1 MMADLTVVPTDAVVS
16 YERLAPDE
24 RTRVDTIVKSVHP
37 GDSQAVIQ
45 YGVAAQS
52 KIAEFA
58 DTVLEEIRSKDG
70 GHAGEILSDLLVTI
84 KNLDVGSLASESP
97 LAKIPILGSL
107 VSAARRFIQR
117 YERLSVQI
125 ERIINELDK
134 ARLQLL
140 RDITLLDK
148 LYEKNISYQRDLDL
162 FIVAGEVFLKEA
174 RAKLL
179 PELQKTADATKD
191 PIDAQ
196 KLQDVNQFIVRFE
209 KKLHDLKLSR
219 MITIQSAPQI
229 RLIQNNDQALVEKIQ
244 TSILNT
250 IPLWKNQ
257 IIIAITLFRQKKA
270 LTLQKEVA
278 DTTNELLTKNSELLK
293 QSSIEIARESE
304 RGIVDIETLQKVNTD
319 LITTIEETLRIQ
331 QEGRS
336 KREAAEAELR
346 RMEGELKQ
354 KLSAINS

>member
-1 MMADLTVVPTDAVVS
+1 MADVTVAPQDAVIPYDHLS
-16 YERLAPDE
+16 PDE
-24 RTRVDTIVKSVHP
+24 RSRVDTIVQSVHP
-37 GDSQAVIQ
+37 EDSQAVIQ

-58 DTVLEEIRSKDG
+58 DTVLDEIRSKDG
-70 GHAGEILSDLLVTI
+70 GHAGQILSDLLVSI
-84 KNLDVGSLASESP
+84 KDLNVNSLASESP
-97 LAKIPILGSL
+97 LSKVPLLGSL
-107 VSAARRFIQR
+107 VSAARRFVQR
-117 YERLSVQI
+117 YEKLSVQI
-125 ERIINELDK
+125 ERIVNELDK
-134 ARLQLL
+134 ARVQLMK
-140 RDITLLDK
+140 DITLLDK
-148 LYEKNISYQRDLDL
+148 LYEKNTQYQRDLDL
-162 FIVAGEVFLKEA
+162 FIVAGERFLLES
-174 RAKLL
+174 REKLI
-179 PELQKTADATKD
+179 PELQKTAESTKD
-191 PIDAQ
+191 PMDAQ
-196 KLQDVNQFIVRFE
+196 RLQDANQFLVRFE

-257 IIIAITLFRQKKA
+257 VIIAITLFRQKKA

-293 QSSIEIARESE
+293 QSSIDIARESE

-336 KREAAEAELR
+336 KREAAEVELR

-354 KLSAINS
+354 KLSAVAS

>member
-1 MMADLTVVPTDAVVS
+1 MADVTVAPQEAVIPYDHLS
-16 YERLAPDE
+16 PDE
-24 RTRVDTIVKSVHP
+24 RSRVDTIVKSVHP
-37 GDSQAVIQ
+37 EDSQAVIQ
-45 YGVAAQS
+45 YGVSAQS

-58 DTVLEEIRSKDG
+58 DTVLDEIRSKDG
-70 GHAGEILSDLLVTI
+70 GHAGQVLSDLLVSI
-84 KNLDVGSLASESP
+84 KDLNVNSLASESP
-97 LAKIPILGSL
+97 LAKIPLLGSL
-107 VSAARRFIQR
+107 VSAARRFVQR
-117 YERLSVQI
+117 YEKLSVQI
-125 ERIINELDK
+125 ERIVNELDK
-134 ARLQLL
+134 ARVQLMK
-140 RDITLLDK
+140 DITLLDK
-148 LYEKNISYQRDLDL
+148 LYEKNTQYQRDLDV
-162 FIVAGEVFLKEA
+162 FIVAGERFIQDA
-174 RAKLL
+174 REKLI
-179 PELQKTADATKD
+179 PDLQKTADATKD
-191 PIDAQ
+191 AMDTQ
-196 KLQDVNQFIVRFE
+196 KLQDANQFLVRFE
-209 KKLHDLKLSR
+209 KKLYDLRLSR

-257 IIIAITLFRQKKA
+257 VIIAITLFRQKKA

-293 QSSIEIARESE
+293 QSSIDIARESE

-336 KREAAEAELR
+336 KREAAEVELR

-354 KLSAINS
+354 KLSAVAS

>member
-1 MMADLTVVPTDAVVS
+1 MADVTVAPQDAVIPYDHLS
-16 YERLAPDE
+16 PDE
-24 RTRVDTIVKSVHP
+24 RSRVDTIVQSVHP
-37 GDSQAVIQ
+37 EDSQAVIQ

-58 DTVLEEIRSKDG
+58 DTVLDEIRSKDG
-70 GHAGEILSDLLVTI
+70 GHAGQVLSDLLVSI
-84 KNLDVGSLASESP
+84 KDLNVNSLASESP
-97 LAKIPILGSL
+97 LSKVPLLGSL
-107 VSAARRFIQR
+107 VSAARRFVQR
-117 YERLSVQI
+117 YEKLSVQI
-125 ERIINELDK
+125 ERIVNELDK
-134 ARLQLL
+134 ARVQLMK
-140 RDITLLDK
+140 DITLLDK
-148 LYEKNISYQRDLDL
+148 LYEKNTQYQRDLDL
-162 FIVAGEVFLKEA
+162 FIVAGERFLLES
-174 RAKLL
+174 REKLI
-179 PELQKTADATKD
+179 PELQKTAESTKD
-191 PIDAQ
+191 PMDAQ
-196 KLQDVNQFIVRFE
+196 RLQDANQFLVRFE

-257 IIIAITLFRQKKA
+257 VIIAITLFRQKKA

-293 QSSIEIARESE
+293 QSSIDIARESE

-336 KREAAEAELR
+336 KREAAEVELR

-354 KLSAINS
+354 KLSAVAS